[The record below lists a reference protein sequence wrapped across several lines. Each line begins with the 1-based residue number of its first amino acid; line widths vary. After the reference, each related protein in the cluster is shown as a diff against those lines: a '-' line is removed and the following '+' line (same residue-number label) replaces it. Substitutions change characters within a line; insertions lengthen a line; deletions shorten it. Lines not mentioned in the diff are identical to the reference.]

1 MKLRIGLPAAAGL
14 ILALAVLTYWPV
26 LLQGRLPGGE
36 LSDTTSQGYPFML
49 YVERSLDGG
58 HLPLWN
64 PYVFCGIPFY
74 SSFSAPVFHP
84 IRGLLMVL
92 GGAEAF
98 IRFTFPIHMVLAGIF
113 AWLFL
118 GSLDL
123 GRWPRLVGAVAYAA
137 GAWANTLFYAGH
149 GSKVVC
155 WSLLPLALYGCERW
169 MRSGRVVF
177 AGLAGLA
184 LGMQGLASHPQ
195 MMLYTGGAVL
205 IWLAWRAGQTGGGRA
220 WVRAGSGLAAVA
232 LLGLAIGA
240 VQLLPGYNFSQ
251 VSSRGGDLSPEMA
264 ASYSLPP
271 EETLTMAFPRL
282 FGMRHGFP
290 DSSVAGV
297 PVYFGR
303 LGLRLSSEFLG
314 VSVFALAIIG
324 IILAG
329 RRRRWPLLGIGL
341 AGLLVSWGGYTPLFD
356 VLYTVVPLFRKLRA
370 PHMAAFLTTSGLS
383 LMAAY
388 GMHALRREKA
398 PLAKVRNGL
407 LIGSGACLLLLLAAG
422 PVSEALQS
430 GWWRRMGVPGGIGYG
445 GVISRR
451 VSLARMDFAQAAAV
465 LLAMAG
471 LVEVQARRKL
481 PGWGLPV
488 GLVLLA
494 ALELVPFNRD
504 FQVYLHQD
512 DVESVVGSHD
522 RMAQMAG
529 DGRVYPGGNHLVPDS
544 IHSVAG
550 YHAAKPAVT
559 EDLLSALSSGGPA
572 ALRQTA
578 ATVFALQGSTLSYH
592 QLRQA
597 LASDTSGGAREMV
610 RRMPE
615 DPLPRA
621 FLADSYLVARPGDIE
636 RSLSVGYDPQAFTLL
651 AESPDLPAEVSGDG
665 TVRLIGETP
674 VSLELEVESDGPGLL
689 VLADTWDPGWRAS
702 VDGLATDVLQANH
715 WQRAV
720 AVPGGRHRVL
730 FRYDASDVKTGGLI
744 TALATLL
751 LVAAAFADRWRRGRG
766 S

>member
-1 MKLRIGLPAAAGL
+1 MKLRIGFPAAAGL

-49 YVERSLDGG
+49 YVERSLEEG

-64 PYVFCGIPFY
+64 PYVFCGVPFY

-84 IRGLLMVL
+84 VRGLLMVL

-98 IRFTFPIHMVLAGIF
+98 IRYTFPIHALLAGIF

-118 GSLDL
+118 GSLGL
-123 GRWPRLVGAVAYAA
+123 GRWARLVGAVAYAC

-169 MRSGRVVF
+169 MRSGRAVF

-184 LGMQGLASHPQ
+184 LGLQGLASHPQ

-205 IWLAWRAGQTGGGRA
+205 IWLAWRAAQTGGGRSWA
-220 WVRAGSGLAAVA
+220 RAGVGLVAVA

-282 FGMRHGFP
+282 FGLRHGFP
-290 DSSVAGV
+290 DSSVVGV

-314 VSVFALAIIG
+314 VSVLALALIG

-356 VLYTVVPLFRKLRA
+356 LLYAVVPLFRKLRA

-388 GMHALRREKA
+388 GMHALRREGA

-407 LIGSGACLLLLLAAG
+407 LIGSGACLLLLVAAG

-430 GWWRRMGVPGGIGYG
+430 GWWRRMGAPGGMGYG
-445 GVISRR
+445 GVIGRR

-471 LVEVQARRKL
+471 LVEAHRRGKL
-481 PGWGLPV
+481 ADWGLAGAV
-488 GLVLLA
+488 VA
-494 ALELVPFNRD
+494 VVALELVPFNRD
-504 FQVYLHQD
+504 FQVYLHRS
-512 DVESVVGSHD
+512 DVESVVGTHGGL
-522 RMAQMAG
+522 AETAG
-529 DGRVYPGGNHLVPDS
+529 SGRVYPGGNELVPDS
-544 IHSVAG
+544 ILSVAG

-559 EDLLSALSSGGPA
+559 EDLLSALSSGGPP

-578 ATVFALQGSTLSYH
+578 ATVFQIQGSTLSYR

-597 LASDTSGGAREMV
+597 LASDTSGQAREV
-610 RRMPE
+610 AGRMPE
-615 DPLPRA
+615 GPLPRA
-621 FLADSYLVARPGDIE
+621 FLADSYLVARPSDIE

-651 AESPDLPAEVSGDG
+651 AESPELPAGISGRG
-665 TVRLIGETP
+665 TVRLVDESP
-674 VSLELEVESDGPGLL
+674 VSLELSVESEGPGLL
-689 VLADTWDPGWRAS
+689 VLADTWDPGWRVR
-702 VDGLATDVLQANH
+702 VDGSAADVLRANH

-720 AVPGGRHRVL
+720 AVPGGSHRVV
-730 FRYDASDVKTGGLI
+730 FRYDASDVRTGGVI

-751 LVAAAFADRWRRGRG
+751 VVAVAFVDRWRRGRA

>member
-1 MKLRIGLPAAAGL
+1 MKFRIRLPAAAGV
-14 ILALAVLTYWPV
+14 ILVLAVLTYWPV

-49 YVERSLDGG
+49 YVERSLEEG

-84 IRGLLMVL
+84 VRGLLMVL

-118 GSLDL
+118 GTLGL
-123 GRWPRLVGAVAYAA
+123 GRWARLVGAVAYAC

-177 AGLAGLA
+177 AAVAGLA
-184 LGMQGLASHPQ
+184 LGLQGLASHPQ

-205 IWLAWRAGQTGGGRA
+205 IWLAWRAGQRGGGRSWA
-220 WVRAGSGLAAVA
+220 RAGSGLAAVA

-240 VQLLPGYNFSQ
+240 VQLLPGYNFST
-251 VSSRGGDLSPEMA
+251 VSTRGGNLSPEMA

-282 FGMRHGFP
+282 FGLRHGFP

-314 VSVFALAIIG
+314 VSVLALAVIG

-329 RRRRWPLLGIGL
+329 RRRRWPLLAIGL

-356 VLYTVVPLFRKLRA
+356 VLYAVVPLFRKLRA
-370 PHMAAFLTTSGLS
+370 PHMAAFLTTTGLS

-388 GMHALRREKA
+388 GLHALRREGA
-398 PLAKVRNGL
+398 PLAKVRSGL

-430 GWWRRMGVPGGIGYG
+430 GWWKRMGAPGGAGYG
-445 GVISRR
+445 GVIGRR

-471 LVEVQARRKL
+471 LVEAHRREKL
-481 PGWGLPV
+481 AGWGLPAA
-488 GLVLLA
+488 LVALV

-504 FQVYLHQD
+504 FQVYLHRS
-512 DVESVVGSHD
+512 DVESVVGSHEEL
-522 RMAQMAG
+522 AGMAG
-529 DGRVYPGGNHLVPDS
+529 PGRVYPGSNDLVPDS
-544 IHSVAG
+544 ILSVAG

-559 EDLLSALSSGGPA
+559 EDLLSALSGGGPP

-578 ATVFALQGSTLSYH
+578 ATVFRIQGSTLSYR

-597 LASDTSGGAREMV
+597 LAADTSRRARDAV

-615 DPLPRA
+615 EPLPRA
-621 FLADSYLVARPGDIE
+621 FLADSYLVARPSDIE

-651 AESPDLPAEVSGDG
+651 AEGPELPAGVSGRG
-665 TVRLIGETP
+665 TVRLMNETP
-674 VSLELEVESDGPGLL
+674 VSLELAVESEGPGLL
-689 VLADTWDPGWRAS
+689 VLADTWDPRWRVR
-702 VDGLATDVLQANH
+702 VDGLEADVLRANH

-720 AVPGGRHRVL
+720 AVPGGNHRVV
-730 FRYDASDVKTGGLI
+730 FRYDASDVRTGGII

-751 LVAAAFADRWRRGRG
+751 VVAVAFVDRWRRGRAA
-766 S
+766 